1 MFGIAKVQSVLAAHI
16 YMYKEIIF
24 KCTEVGILASQGVE
38 EEKNGG
44 ATLLG
49 LSILPDK

>member
-1 MFGIAKVQSVLAAHI
+1 MFGIAKVQSVLAAHL
-16 YMYKEIIF
+16 YKEIIF
-24 KCTEVGILASQGVE
+24 KCTELGILASQGVE